1 MTSPLWQRSDGELL
15 KTLREQTGLD
25 RVVLARMG
33 TMTVHQVRGLEEG
46 EGGEFYSPE
55 IKAHMGRT
63 LLAKLGYVAPPAPP
77 GAPAP
82 QSPPP
87 ESLPEADPPSP
98 RLAQAPPPPAS
109 PRGRSERGVWRI
121 AALGVL
127 VALTVG
133 AYALVGPKPPRQPT
147 AASAPAG
154 AHVPDAPGVVATAV
168 TPLAPPEVPAAAA
181 PAPAPPAPAAAAP
194 AAAVAADAGCTAD
207 AALSSVAYTPT
218 EPRKAGNFVYVVA
231 DKPARLCVLDA
242 NRKAT
247 RVELEPGAGR
257 SIYGAAPF
265 VVRGDMGHLRIF
277 FQGMRVQGELGT
289 GTQMVL
295 NEAPLR

>member
-1 MTSPLWQRSDGELL
+1 ML
-15 KTLREQTGLD
+15 KTLREQAGLD

-63 LLAKLGYVAPPAPP
+63 LLAKLGYVAPPAAPA
-77 GAPAP
+77 APAP
-82 QSPPP
+82 ASLSLPPEPPP
-87 ESLPEADPPSP
+87 ASLPEAAPPGP
-98 RLAQAPPPPAS
+98 RFAQAPSPPAY
-109 PRGRSERGVWRI
+109 PRGRSERGAWRI
-121 AALGVL
+121 AALGAL
-127 VALTVG
+127 VALAVG

-147 AASAPAG
+147 AASAPAE
-154 AHVPDAPGVVATAV
+154 ARVPNAPGVAAAAVAVAPET
-168 TPLAPPEVPAAAA
+168 PPEVPAATA
-181 PAPAPPAPAAAAP
+181 PAPALATPSATVAPAVAV
-194 AAAVAADAGCTAD
+194 AAVAADPGCKAD
-207 AALSSVAYTPT
+207 AAVSSVAYTPS

-231 DKPARLCVLDA
+231 DKPARLCVVDA

-277 FQGMRVQGELGT
+277 
-289 GTQMVL
+289 
-295 NEAPLR
+295 